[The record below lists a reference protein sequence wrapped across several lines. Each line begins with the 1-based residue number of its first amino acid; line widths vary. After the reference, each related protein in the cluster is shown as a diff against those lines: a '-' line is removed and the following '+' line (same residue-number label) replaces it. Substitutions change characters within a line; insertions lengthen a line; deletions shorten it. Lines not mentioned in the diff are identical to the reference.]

1 MGFCGYYTDMET
13 LASTQTMEVIDSK
26 AQSDYAIPGLIL
38 MEQAGVKAWRAL
50 IERLADRD
58 WKEQRFLCIAGGG
71 NNGGDALV
79 MAREALFAGVRKT
92 TVLLVGSRISN
103 ACATQRNICR
113 SLGLSMVEAESSGD
127 TLASEALKVVGEAD
141 ILIDGLAGTGLRGM
155 LTGLSAELVKAV
167 NVRKSQGAFVFSV
180 DIPSGCSDLVSAAA
194 VRVQADVT
202 ITMGLQK
209 AACYHPPFRPSWG
222 EVIRI
227 NPSFPIKLLKNA
239 PAVALL
245 CDDGDLR
252 LPAVSDQSYKNR
264 RGHVGLFAGSQTYT
278 GAPRLSARAAFHA
291 RGGLVTLYCDK
302 EITSVVATESPSVII
317 RGLDSNS
324 VVSAGQLMDLHQA
337 LVAGPGWG
345 EGREDL
351 LLTLLRSGLPMVLDA
366 DGITCFANLVG
377 GHRLQANDH
386 GPLVLTPHPGELHRM
401 LEILNMPLLAQESG
415 TGSSPEAFIDA
426 LQRVAV
432 ALEVILVYKSHVVW
446 IVDGRS
452 AGNLPLV
459 VDGMNSSL
467 GVAGSG
473 DVLTGIVGA
482 FLAQGLDALEAAK
495 AGVIVHQKAGRI
507 ARDAHSW
514 FDSQELVD
522 AVGNACRTFERGAP

>member
-1 MGFCGYYTDMET
+1 MET
-13 LASTQTMEVIDSK
+13 LVSTQTMEGIDAK

-38 MEQAGVKAWRAL
+38 MEQAGIKAWRAL
-50 IERLADRD
+50 MERFADRN
-58 WKEQRFLCIAGGG
+58 WKEQCFLFIAGGG

-79 MAREALFAGVRKT
+79 MAREALFAGVQKT

-113 SLGLSMVEAESSGD
+113 SLGLNLVEAESAGD
-127 TLASEALKVVGEAD
+127 SLSEEVPRLVGEAD
-141 ILIDGLAGTGLRGM
+141 IIVDGLAGTGLRGM
-155 LTGLSAELVKAV
+155 LTGSPAELVKVV
-167 NVRKSQGAFVFSV
+167 NARKIQGAFVLSV
-180 DIPSGCSDLVSAAA
+180 DIPSGCSDFVSASAP
-194 VRVQADVT
+194 RVNADVT
-202 ITMGLQK
+202 ITMGLRK
-209 AACYHPPFRPSWG
+209 VAGYHPPCRPSWG

-227 NPSFPIKLLKNA
+227 NPSFPPKLLKSA

-245 CDDGDLR
+245 CNDDDLQ

-264 RGHVGLFAGSQTYT
+264 RGHLGLFAGSQKYT
-278 GAPRLSARAAFHA
+278 GAPRLSARAAYHA

-302 EITSVVATESPSVII
+302 DITSVVATESPSVII
-317 RGLDSNS
+317 RSIDSNS
-324 VVSAGQLMDLHQA
+324 MVSAGQLMDIHQA
-337 LVAGPGWG
+337 LAAGPGWG
-345 EGREDL
+345 EGREDQ

-366 DGITCFANLVG
+366 DGITCFAHLIAS
-377 GHRLQANDH
+377 HRLQVNDH

-415 TGSSPEAFIDA
+415 NGSSPEAYVDA
-426 LQRVAV
+426 LKRVAI
-432 ALEVILVYKSHVVW
+432 ALEVVLVYKSHVVW

-452 AGNLPLV
+452 VGNLPLV

-482 FLAQGLDALEAAK
+482 FLAQGLDALDAAK

-507 ARDAHSW
+507 ARETHSW

-522 AVGNACRTFERGAP
+522 AVGNACRTFERGAL